1 LNVCKQTVG
10 NQRLTQTPADSL
22 LESTTFQIFKTNL
35 RFKETTFFVRVFT
48 SFPFVAGTLSL
59 TGPAA
64 AKF

>member
-1 LNVCKQTVG
+1 M
-10 NQRLTQTPADSL
+10 
-22 LESTTFQIFKTNL
+22 NL

-48 SFPFVAGTLSL
+48 SLSFVTGALSL